1 MAISSA
7 GCGPLPYRGERVP
20 SRSSPECYLE
30 QIWHNLELR
39 NIACYLKNKMK
50 TNNCKSLISQILKIR
65 FCIKQF
71 HQNVDLTTFPA
82 PVRARER
89 ERQGGGGS
97 LHCETPIDLSLRLS
111 HKEVPSLLRN
121 LLLGDIAQ
129 RLRHPPSTLQFLFRF
144 SLTRKSI
151 TARFR

>member
-39 NIACYLKNKMK
+39 NIACYLKNKIK
-50 TNNCKSLISQILKIR
+50 TNNFEHLI
-65 FCIKQF
+65 
-71 HQNVDLTTFPA
+71 QNVDLTTFPS
-82 PVRARER
+82 ARK
-89 ERQGGGGS
+89 RQGGGGS

-111 HKEVPSLLRN
+111 HEEVPSLLRN
-121 LLLGDIAQ
+121 LLLGDIAH

-144 SLTRKSI
+144 SLTYTNTKCRKYKYKI
-151 TARFR
+151 QEMQIQNA